1 MVALVPDK
9 AGCVFIANNKLIRLK
24 QPSFHPVK
32 VLPSNIVFTSDW
44 IEIKKSRSFLRNF
57 ILTQTGLKFNLADT
71 TFKKFF

>member
-1 MVALVPDK
+1 MAALVPDK
-9 AGCVFIANNKLIRLK
+9 SGSVFIVNKKLIRLK
-24 QPSFHPVK
+24 QTNFHRVQ
-32 VLPSNIVFTSDW
+32 VLPSKIVFTSDW